1 MWGKSVKIG
10 QITSTEDLERLCVTY
25 FQNSA
30 VCLGF
35 LGSPPSNLPGE
46 LELTQVHYPY
56 SRWISS
62 SCSTTYSTQGKG
74 RLKVGLC
81 PSCAVES
88 AKAEKVEKSSAPYYS
103 ENEYELDQE
112 PVFDD
117 VPSAPRVKKET
128 GVEDLDR
135 ELNVKSRVKR
145 EDSSSNSKPR
155 GPPRKHPCEKCP
167 YVAVSL
173 TSLYNHVKI
182 VHDNIREHICSECGF
197 KSGTS
202 HGLMAHTKSVHLKI
216 R

>member
-1 MWGKSVKIG
+1 M
-10 QITSTEDLERLCVTY
+10 
-25 FQNSA
+25 
-30 VCLGF
+30 
-35 LGSPPSNLPGE
+35 
-46 LELTQVHYPY
+46 HYPY
-56 SRWISS
+56 SRWVSS
-62 SCSTTYSTQGKG
+62 SCTTTYTTAEGRD

-81 PSCAVES
+81 PACSVEN
-88 AKAEKVEKSSAPYYS
+88 KAEKAEVRDALYYS
-103 ENEYELDQE
+103 ENEYELNQE

-117 VPSAPRVKKET
+117 VPVPAPRVKKEA
-128 GVEDLDR
+128 VADDFDR
-135 ELNVKSRVKR
+135 KPNVMKPKQ
-145 EDSSSNSKPR
+145 ESSSSSSSSKPK

-216 R
+216 REVVITSSPVMLNLISMPLDGNESSRNTSAWPKYISMMDG